1 MTPAEDMSPWQQP
14 EAIKACLSGRRI
26 AVVGLSSNPARPSY
40 GVAAYLL
47 RAGFDVIPVNPQ
59 EDVILG
65 LPCYPDLASV
75 PGTIDLVDVFRQSDA
90 VLAIAESAI
99 AVGAKGLWLQLG
111 VFHPT
116 ALRLAEDAGLNC
128 VADLCTKIEHARLSV

>member
-1 MTPAEDMSPWQQP
+1 MTPTGDMSSWQQP
-14 EAIKACLSGRRI
+14 EVIKACLSGSRI
-26 AVVGLSSNPARPSY
+26 AVVGLSSNPARPSH

-47 RAGFDVIPVNPQ
+47 QAGFDVVPVNPR
-59 EDVILG
+59 EDTMLG

-75 PGTIDLVDVFRQSDA
+75 PGTIDLVDVFRQSNA

-128 VADLCTKIEHARLSV
+128 VADLCTKIEHARLQG

>member
-1 MTPAEDMSPWQQP
+1 MIPARDLRLWQQP
-14 EAIKACLSGRRI
+14 EAIQACLSGSRI

-47 RAGFDVIPVNPQ
+47 QAGFDVIPVNPR
-59 EDVILG
+59 EEAVLG
-65 LPCYPDLASV
+65 LRCYPDLASV
-75 PGTIDLVDVFRQSDA
+75 PGTIDLVDVSRQSDA
-90 VLAIAESAI
+90 VFPIAESAI

-116 ALRLAEDAGLNC
+116 ALRLAKEAGLHC
-128 VADLCTKIEHARLSV
+128 VADLCTKIEHARLNL

>member
-1 MTPAEDMSPWQQP
+1 MTPAQDMRWWQKP
-14 EAIKACLSGRRI
+14 EAIKACLSGSRI
-26 AVVGLSSNPARPSY
+26 AVVGLSNNPARPSY

-47 RAGFDVIPVNPQ
+47 QAGFDVIPVNPQ

-75 PGTIDLVDVFRQSDA
+75 PGTIDLVDVFRQSEA
-90 VLAIAESAI
+90 VLAVAESAI

-111 VFHPT
+111 IFHPA
-116 ALRLAEDAGLNC
+116 ALRLAENAGLTC
-128 VADLCTKIEHARLSV
+128 VANLCTKIEHARLTA

>member
-1 MTPAEDMSPWQQP
+1 
-14 EAIKACLSGRRI
+14 
-26 AVVGLSSNPARPSY
+26 
-40 GVAAYLL
+40 
-47 RAGFDVIPVNPQ
+47 VNPQ

-128 VADLCTKIEHARLSV
+128 VANLCTKIEHARLNA

>member
-1 MTPAEDMSPWQQP
+1 MSPWQQP
-14 EAIKACLSGRRI
+14 EPIKACLSGRRI

-59 EDVILG
+59 EDVILD
-65 LPCYPDLASV
+65 LPCYPDLDSV

-128 VADLCTKIEHARLSV
+128 VANLCTKIEHARLNA

>member
-14 EAIKACLSGRRI
+14 EPIKACLSGRRI

-59 EDVILG
+59 EDVILD
-65 LPCYPDLASV
+65 LPCYPDLDSV

-128 VADLCTKIEHARLSV
+128 VANLCTKIEHARLNA

>member
-1 MTPAEDMSPWQQP
+1 MSPWQQP
-14 EAIKACLSGRRI
+14 EPIKACLSGRRI

-59 EDVILG
+59 EDVILD
-65 LPCYPDLASV
+65 LPCYPDLDSV

-111 VFHPT
+111 VFHST

-128 VADLCTKIEHARLSV
+128 VANLCTKIEHARLNA

>member
-1 MTPAEDMSPWQQP
+1 MRSWQKP
-14 EAIKACLSGRRI
+14 EAIKACLSGSRI
-26 AVVGLSSNPARPSY
+26 AVVGLSNNPARPSY

-47 RAGFDVIPVNPQ
+47 QAGFDVIPVNPQ

-75 PGTIDLVDVFRQSDA
+75 PGTIDLVDVFRQSEA
-90 VLAIAESAI
+90 VLAVAESAI

-111 VFHPT
+111 IFHPE
-116 ALRLAEDAGLNC
+116 ALRLAENAGLTC
-128 VADLCTKIEHARLSV
+128 VANLCTKIEHARLTA

>member
-1 MTPAEDMSPWQQP
+1 MIPARDLRLWQQP
-14 EAIKACLSGRRI
+14 EAIQACLSGSRI

-47 RAGFDVIPVNPQ
+47 QAGFDVIPVNPR
-59 EDVILG
+59 EEAVLG
-65 LPCYPDLASV
+65 LRCYPDLASV

-111 VFHPT
+111 VFHPA
-116 ALRLAEDAGLNC
+116 ALRLAKDAGLHC
-128 VADLCTKIEHARLSV
+128 VANICTKIEHARLNP